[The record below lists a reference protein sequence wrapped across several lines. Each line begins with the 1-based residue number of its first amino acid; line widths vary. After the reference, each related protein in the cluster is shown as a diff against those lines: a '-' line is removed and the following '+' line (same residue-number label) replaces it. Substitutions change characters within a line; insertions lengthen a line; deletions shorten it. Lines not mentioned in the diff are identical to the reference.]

1 MKGADYLVESES
13 ISWLTT
19 WQESY
24 EKQYD
29 RNILWLLI
37 KMVIMVGLLMLLH
50 WAGASGYGVVGI
62 LAIATFLC
70 CYSSV
75 NMFFDDFFC
84 SGLFREETSYVS
96 AFSLAMVFAA
106 VTPAVL
112 WW

>member
-29 RNILWLLI
+29 RNILRLLI
-37 KMVIMVGLLMLLH
+37 KMVVMVGMLVALH
-50 WAGASGYGVVGI
+50 WAGASGYGVVSV

-84 SGLFREETSYVS
+84 NGLFREETDHVS
-96 AFSLAMVFAA
+96 SFSLAMVLAA